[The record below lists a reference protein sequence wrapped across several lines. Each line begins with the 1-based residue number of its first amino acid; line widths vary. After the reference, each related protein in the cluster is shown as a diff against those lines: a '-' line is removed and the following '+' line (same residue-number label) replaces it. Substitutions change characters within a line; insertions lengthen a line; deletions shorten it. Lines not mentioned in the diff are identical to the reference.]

1 MISGSLVVSRYLRNL
16 VQKIDDSSPKSTSHI
31 GFHNYSFFVCVNSI
45 DFGVSGGFFDHVYMS
60 VCIILAL
67 CK

>member
-1 MISGSLVVSRYLRNL
+1 MGVGVGVIKWKN
-16 VQKIDDSSPKSTSHI
+16 DSSPKSTSHI